1 MMSQLGTL
9 ASKNST
15 RKPELMELST
25 ININE
30 FITISFFFNRQLL
43 IMIIYVLAPNFTKKW
58 TIILCGAGSVV
69 LLMASHRRLN
79 AYTEVR
85 NTLTQF
91 FFVFCNHQSISF
103 TLCRQNCES
112 VDFSLPKQ
120 RRRRRHLASTDD
132 NDAESS
138 RRWIF
143 FTQKAEG
150 SDLLMCKIAATAAPC
165 QPSLEPMT
173 ALFQA
178 CKAAR

>member
-1 MMSQLGTL
+1 MMTQLGTL
-9 ASKNST
+9 ASKDST

-25 ININE
+25 INSNE
-30 FITISFFFNRQLL
+30 FISISVFFLKHLFKWFF
-43 IMIIYVLAPNFTKKW
+43 YVLAPNFTKKLA
-58 TIILCGAGSVV
+58 IILSGAGLVV

-79 AYTEVR
+79 GYIEVR

-120 RRRRRHLASTDD
+120 CRRRRLASTDD

-150 SDLLMCKIAATAAPC
+150 SDLLMCKIAATAPC

-178 CKAAR
+178 WKAAR